1 MAVAYADGELG
12 PTRSARF
19 VERTICIKKILQNAR
34 KLSSLEPDALSTK
47 DMDSETETEK
57 CVVV

>member
-1 MAVAYADGELG
+1 MAYSDGEFGL
-12 PTRSARF
+12 TRSARF
-19 VERTICIKKILQNAR
+19 VEGTICIKKILQNAR